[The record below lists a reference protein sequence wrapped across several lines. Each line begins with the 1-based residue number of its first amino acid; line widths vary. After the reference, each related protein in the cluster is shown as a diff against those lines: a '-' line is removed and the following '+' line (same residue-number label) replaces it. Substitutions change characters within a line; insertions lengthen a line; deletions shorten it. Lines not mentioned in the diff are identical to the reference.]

1 MSCLHFRWYCMVT
14 NSWWVLGLNVI
25 RAYKIVNIKKC
36 IVEWIL
42 SMVSF
47 VFCWCGTL
55 GNNKMK
61 PPIGIGLMDNSRCQM
76 VLWLYLVIKIFADSR
91 CHNRKKH
98 FIHEFSSMQLAGNGS
113 DESCLK
119 NLHSGDSSH
128 LLTNSVQI
136 LYFSAVNIEILIQK
150 YSEASLCF
158 KCTMQTVVGYFIAI
172 QTGALPQK
180 CCSFK

>member
-1 MSCLHFRWYCMVT
+1 M
-14 NSWWVLGLNVI
+14 
-25 RAYKIVNIKKC
+25 RAYEIANVKQC
-36 IVEWIL
+36 IVEWVS

-47 VFCWCGTL
+47 VLCWCCTL

-61 PPIGIGLMDNSRCQM
+61 PPIGIGLMDNSKWQM

-119 NLHSGDSSH
+119 NLHFRR
-128 LLTNSVQI
+128 Q
-136 LYFSAVNIEILIQK
+136 FSLAHKQCIDFTFFRCQYKILIQK

-158 KCTMQTVVGYFIAI
+158 KCTM
-172 QTGALPQK
+172 
-180 CCSFK
+180 

>member
-1 MSCLHFRWYCMVT
+1 M
-14 NSWWVLGLNVI
+14 
-25 RAYKIVNIKKC
+25 RAYEIANVKQC
-36 IVEWIL
+36 IVEWVS

-47 VFCWCGTL
+47 VLCWCCTL

-61 PPIGIGLMDNSRCQM
+61 PPIGIGLMDNSRWQM

-119 NLHSGDSSH
+119 FYISGDSSH

-136 LYFSAVNIEILIQK
+136 LHFSAVNTRSLFRNILK
-150 YSEASLCF
+150 PPYALNVLCRLLL
-158 KCTMQTVVGYFIAI
+158 VI
-172 QTGALPQK
+172 L
-180 CCSFK
+180 